1 MVWGE
6 EVVELVVGGDTG
18 EEADVDEK
26 GAGGSEEEVE
36 RIKVVEELLKGEDS
50 VVISGMRRED
60 DGADSGVEVVIC
72 TAVVE
77 IAVSPVIDPAPVEDS
92 VFSPSTLAAICLS
105 VHSTT
110 TPLVLFIG
118 IAKHA
123 VPAAQTSITKLPAE
137 LQFPTLLA
145 MQAIVPGG
153 QGDEKLRVVKKEL

>member
-6 EVVELVVGGDTG
+6 EVVELVVGG
-18 EEADVDEK
+18 EEEGDVDDR
-26 GAGGSEEEVE
+26 GAGGNVEEVE
-36 RIKVVEELLKGEDS
+36 RIKVVEELLINGEDS
-50 VVISGMRRED
+50 VVFSGLRRED
-60 DGADSGVEVVIC
+60 DGADRGVEVVIC
-72 TAVVE
+72 TVVVE
-77 IAVSPVIDPAPVEDS
+77 IAVSPVIDPAAVEDS
-92 VFSPSTLAAICLS
+92 VLPPRTLAATCLS

-145 MQAIVPGG
+145 MQAIVPGE
-153 QGDEKLRVVKKEL
+153 QGDEKLRVVKKAL